1 MAANTIVLP
10 KRSEVKVEE
19 CWDLA
24 SLFASEQE
32 WEKGLK
38 QWEKMIPGYAR
49 FKGKLARSAKM
60 LADCLAFDA
69 EISRLADRVVR
80 YAFLREAEDQANS
93 DAVRMKGRAMHLATA
108 TNEAAS
114 YRPPGDHRHPAG
126 EAARRCSRAPC

>member
-38 QWEKMIPGYAR
+38 KWEKMIPGYAR
-49 FKGKLARSAKM
+49 FKGKLA
-60 LADCLAFDA
+60 LGEDA
-69 EISRLADRVVR
+69 GRLHGVR
-80 YAFLREAEDQANS
+80 C
-93 DAVRMKGRAMHLATA
+93 
-108 TNEAAS
+108 
-114 YRPPGDHRHPAG
+114 GD
-126 EAARRCSRAPC
+126 RAPGG